1 MVCQRSSR
9 RVRPRSLSSPVL
21 CGFSLICG
29 FRLANKA
36 WLKVA
41 DLAALAGQYQ
51 RAIER
56 YESVA
61 RASLNSNLT
70 KWSVKD
76 YFFKAGACYLANKV
90 GTHNIARFL
99 TLRTLFPR
107 NQPSNGSSSRT
118 LHLRQRGNAFYY
130 KYISP
135 CNHI

>member
-1 MVCQRSSR
+1 MLTMRLLNGMQAIKPTRTS
-9 RVRPRSLSSPVL
+9 PLFIFPVL
-21 CGFSLICG
+21 GLICG

-61 RASLNSNLT
+61 RASLNSNLS

-90 GTHNIARFL
+90 DTPAHCPFSNSQDLVSTKSAIERFIEQDP
-99 TLRTLFPR
+99 TFASTRE
-107 NQPSNGSSSRT
+107 
-118 LHLRQRGNAFYY
+118 
-130 KYISP
+130 
-135 CNHI
+135 

>member
-1 MVCQRSSR
+1 MVCKRSSR
-9 RVRPRSLSSPVL
+9 RVRPYSLSSPVL

-90 GTHNIARFL
+90 DHPLIIRFL
-99 TLRTLFPR
+99 ILRTLFPR
-107 NQPSNGSSSRT
+107 NQR
-118 LHLRQRGNAFYY
+118 LR
-130 KYISP
+130 
-135 CNHI
+135 

>member
-1 MVCQRSSR
+1 MR
-9 RVRPRSLSSPVL
+9 
-21 CGFSLICG
+21 G
-29 FRLANKA
+29 RLANKA

-76 YFFKAGACYLANKV
+76 YFFKAGACYLVSKV
-90 GTHNIARFL
+90 SMLLYMFL
-99 TLRTLFPR
+99 MIRILLLR
-107 NQPSNGSSSRT
+107 NQLLNGSSSRIP
-118 LHLRQRGNAFYY
+118 HLLQLVNVSYFKYY
-130 KYISP
+130 PCLTTVLISGLDGS
-135 CNHI
+135 N

>member
-1 MVCQRSSR
+1 MR
-9 RVRPRSLSSPVL
+9 
-21 CGFSLICG
+21 G
-29 FRLANKA
+29 RLANKA

-90 GTHNIARFL
+90 SMLLYMFL
-99 TLRTLFPR
+99 MIRILLLR
-107 NQPSNGSSSRT
+107 NQLLNGSSSRIP
-118 LHLRQRGNAFYY
+118 HLLQLVNVSYFKYY
-130 KYISP
+130 PCLTTVLISGLDGS
-135 CNHI
+135 N

>member
-9 RVRPRSLSSPVL
+9 RVRPHSLSSPVL
-21 CGFSLICG
+21 CGFSLIRG

-90 GTHNIARFL
+90 SMLYMFL
-99 TLRTLFPR
+99 MIRILLLR
-107 NQPSNGSSSRT
+107 NQLLNGSSSRIP
-118 LHLRQRGNAFYY
+118 HLLQLVNVSYF
-130 KYISP
+130 KY
-135 CNHI
+135 